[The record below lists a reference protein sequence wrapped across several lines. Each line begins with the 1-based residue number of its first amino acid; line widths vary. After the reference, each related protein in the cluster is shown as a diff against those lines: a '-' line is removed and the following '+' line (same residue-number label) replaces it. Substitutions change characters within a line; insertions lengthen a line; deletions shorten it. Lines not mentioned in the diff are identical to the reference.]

1 MKRDLVSNI
10 LAVESLRPAVHS
22 ADTNGQVVDLR
33 GADSAMVAITVG
45 AIVGTADADDVIIL
59 EHSDADDSGFVAVPA
74 AEIQGETVAEP
85 DANTAY
91 QFGYIGGKRYVRVR
105 IENGG
110 STSVAASALV
120 VKGHLHVRPD
130 DLSIAS

>member
-1 MKRDLVSNI
+1 MKRDLTSNV
-10 LAVESLRPAVHS
+10 LAAESLRPAVYS

-33 GADSAMVAITVG
+33 EADSAFVAVSVG
-45 AIVGTADADDVIIL
+45 AIVGAADDDDVIIL
-59 EHSDADDSGFVAVPA
+59 EHSDEAATAFTAVPA
-74 AEIQGETVAEP
+74 AEIQGETIAEP

-110 STSVAASALV
+110 STSVAASAMV
-120 VKGHLHVRPD
+120 VAGDLHRRPD
-130 DLSIAS
+130 GQVVSS